1 VITADPAV
9 RAGRR
14 WLMWGIPALIFL
26 IAFLHRAAPG
36 VLAKELMQAFGI
48 TSTMVGLLSA
58 MYFYSYAGFMV
69 PGGVLI
75 DSLGPRW
82 VIATG
87 GAVMGLG
94 SLAMGLASS
103 PALLFAGRL
112 LVGLGATVTFTGALK
127 IAANWFPH
135 SQFGMMSAL
144 TATVGIL
151 GALVGS
157 APLAALAASVSWRGA
172 LVIIGAATL
181 AAAVLCAGAVR
192 DQPAGPRDTPAPRTP
207 SLPDVLAGTLQ
218 VLRNAHTW
226 PPFLC
231 FFFLYAALG
240 NFFLWSVP
248 FLRDIYD
255 LTTTTAA
262 LYASLPSLALL
273 VSAPLTGYLSDRV
286 LHRRKL
292 PYIILVTGQFLVWLA
307 FLLTLGTL
315 PLSGVCLL
323 FVLLGVMGGA
333 FVLTWPMGAEVNPPA
348 LAGSAV
354 AVTNLG
360 GFVGAALTQGPVG
373 AVLDAGW
380 TGALVEGARVYPVAS
395 YRGAFAICTLFV
407 LTGAAISL
415 LLTETRGENVHHRL
429 RPARPLAGTA
439 PRKAREES

>member
-1 VITADPAV
+1 
-9 RAGRR
+9 
-14 WLMWGIPALIFL
+14 MWGIPALIFL

-36 VLAKELMQAFGI
+36 VIAKELMQAFGI
-48 TSTMVGLLSA
+48 TGTVVGLLSA

-75 DSLGPRW
+75 DSVGPRW
-82 VIATG
+82 VIAGG

-94 SLAMGLASS
+94 SLAMGLAGS
-103 PALLFAGRL
+103 PAVLFAGRL

-127 IAANWFPH
+127 IAANWFPR

-144 TATVGIL
+144 TATVGVL

-181 AAAVLCAGAVR
+181 GTALLCAAFVR
-192 DQPAGPRDTPAPRTP
+192 DQPAGAANMSPHAA
-207 SLPDVLAGTLQ
+207 SLRVVLAGTLQ
-218 VLRNAHTW
+218 VLRNPHTW

-231 FFFLYAALG
+231 FFFLYAAMG

-248 FLRDIYD
+248 FLRDVYG
-255 LTTTTAA
+255 LPTTTAA

-292 PYIILVTGQFLVWLA
+292 PYIVLVTGQFLVWLA

-315 PLSGVCLL
+315 PLPGVCAL
-323 FVLLGVMGGA
+323 FVLLGVAGGA
-333 FVLTWPMGAEVNPPA
+333 FVLTWPMGAEVNPPE

-395 YRGAFAICTLFV
+395 YRGAFAICVLFV
-407 LTGAAISL
+407 LLGAVISL
-415 LLTETRGENVHHRL
+415 LLKETRGENVHHLL
-429 RPARPLAGTA
+429 RPTRPLAGTA
-439 PRKAREES
+439 PRKARGES